1 MVGSCVGA
9 SDESSAENPSPIPLV
24 GFVDWQQVAHHGQ
37 LAANHGEDVP
47 RYYSLGAPSWGGAG
61 SGGGAGGGGAGGGS
75 AGGGGG
81 AFSLDARHTH
91 FVMVDSEGA
100 PSSAAAATTLEA
112 ECNAAFCRM
121 YHVPG
126 VVILLQGAPSCLPTI
141 LRAVRASKT
150 PVMLLS
156 DSGGAAGALAL
167 CLEARSAAGLAG
179 GRSPSAASAV
189 DVALRGYEEGRWLD
203 HSKALSAICDADQ
216 GNSPSLL
223 LVQPLVPEAEGGGGT
238 AFDVGV
244 LHAIL
249 QRKRSM
255 SLASLPVSSRG
266 RPMSARGGVGPPAR
280 LDASLRLAVQWDRAD
295 VLQDVLGQ
303 MLARADGEAEGGRGE
318 GGRGRGGHSAAQAVS
333 DEMGRALLYA
343 LATQREES
351 SRVLIEHRASLNAVN
366 LCFLYA
372 SGPPS
377 LVPSPEPPGCA
388 ACRAPY
394 ARSPPR
400 HTWRCMRST

>member
-1 MVGSCVGA
+1 M
-9 SDESSAENPSPIPLV
+9 
-24 GFVDWQQVAHHGQ
+24 
-37 LAANHGEDVP
+37 
-47 RYYSLGAPSWGGAG
+47 
-61 SGGGAGGGGAGGGS
+61 
-75 AGGGGG
+75 
-81 AFSLDARHTH
+81 
-91 FVMVDSEGA
+91 

-112 ECNAAFCRM
+112 ERNAALP
-121 YHVPG
+121 HVPRARRRDSP
-126 VVILLQGAPSCLPTI
+126 GAPSCLPTI

-167 CLEARSAAGLAG
+167 CLEARSAGGLAG

-280 LDASLRLAVQWDRAD
+280 FRLVAARSAVIEPMCTGRQCC
-295 VLQDVLGQ
+295 
-303 MLARADGEAEGGRGE
+303 ARRWRGGGRPWA
-318 GGRGRGGHSAAQAVS
+318 RRPL
-333 DEMGRALLYA
+333 GRAGG
-343 LATQREES
+343 E
-351 SRVLIEHRASLNAVN
+351 
-366 LCFLYA
+366 
-372 SGPPS
+372 
-377 LVPSPEPPGCA
+377 
-388 ACRAPY
+388 
-394 ARSPPR
+394 
-400 HTWRCMRST
+400 